1 MRANNSKHQHNQAL
15 HAKMKC
21 RRCFWRITKTHSTL

>member
-21 RRCFWRITKTHSTL
+21 RRCF

>member
-1 MRANNSKHQHNQAL
+1 MCVEEKTHKQAL

-21 RRCFWRITKTHSTL
+21 RRYFCHRPTKTHEQ